1 MFEVSNYL
9 ERKFYKAA
17 NPSVVYFTNAKSLS
31 YSTPF
36 HLVSNSN
43 IKPPL
48 GTDVFIAFWWK
59 YTSMLVETLSPQEE
73 EEYKFT
79 FDQWSS
85 YKINSTALVRYISK
99 QLPWGNLCK
108 QSTQKTQDMP
118 PIADSKG
125 SCLCDIITTQVKLP
139 SYRPAA
145 CLF

>member
-36 HLVSNSN
+36 HLVS
-43 IKPPL
+43 L
-48 GTDVFIAFWWK
+48 WK

-85 YKINSTALVRYISK
+85 YKMNSTALVRYISK

-125 SCLCDIITTQVKLP
+125 SCLCDIIKTQVKLP